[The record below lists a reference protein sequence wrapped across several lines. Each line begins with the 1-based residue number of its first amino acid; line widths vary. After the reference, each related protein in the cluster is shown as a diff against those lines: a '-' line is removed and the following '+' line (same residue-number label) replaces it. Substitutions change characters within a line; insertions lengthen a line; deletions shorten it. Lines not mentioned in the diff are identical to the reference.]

1 MTSRGLEFDLTPPAI
16 EPVGGLVTTADFSV
30 LVDGEALWPVAGAP
44 HVRLEIQVDDLL
56 SHLVECWQPLALR
69 QTYPISVAVDRP
81 LSLRAEAEKRWEQQP
96 AEVAERE
103 DEIVSNFEDVHDL
116 SKCFAGYFDL
126 PPLWL
131 MRRGE
136 KLIVDTRAGV
146 SAVDFASAW
155 AEVSRL
161 GDQIAAHLETA
172 GERWSRLVDGW
183 RNRDKVDPLSL
194 LAWSTSLNRATA
206 EELARDGVLAA
217 PSSFTD
223 AANDNDELRIAA
235 RMASALPPDQI
246 RGILEIVKSFPKV
259 PAPKLDKLAGETTAY
274 IAAHFANRR
283 AHEQGEAAAR
293 YVREKADLPAEDPC
307 DIADLMRRL
316 GVDLHPRSVEPAA
329 LRALA
334 VWGNRHGPAV
344 LLNVSRKTLRRLDE
358 YTSDGRARVNMAHE
372 LCHLLIDRGHALG
385 AVEILNSRMPL
396 DIERRAKS
404 FAGELLL
411 PAEVAAEEWRRQGAP
426 RSLTGLKKLV
436 RELQERFGVSDS
448 VAAWK
453 LEHGLQRRDIDV
465 SVLLDVIAPAR

>member
-217 PSSFTD
+217 PSSF
-223 AANDNDELRIAA
+223 
-235 RMASALPPDQI
+235 
-246 RGILEIVKSFPKV
+246 
-259 PAPKLDKLAGETTAY
+259 
-274 IAAHFANRR
+274 
-283 AHEQGEAAAR
+283 
-293 YVREKADLPAEDPC
+293 
-307 DIADLMRRL
+307 
-316 GVDLHPRSVEPAA
+316 
-329 LRALA
+329 
-334 VWGNRHGPAV
+334 
-344 LLNVSRKTLRRLDE
+344 
-358 YTSDGRARVNMAHE
+358 
-372 LCHLLIDRGHALG
+372 
-385 AVEILNSRMPL
+385 
-396 DIERRAKS
+396 
-404 FAGELLL
+404 
-411 PAEVAAEEWRRQGAP
+411 
-426 RSLTGLKKLV
+426 
-436 RELQERFGVSDS
+436 
-448 VAAWK
+448 
-453 LEHGLQRRDIDV
+453 
-465 SVLLDVIAPAR
+465 